1 MKKLISII
9 AFALPLWG
17 LAGSAQAQQAK
28 VYFTKEI
35 TPESLARIYDALGV
49 KAHGQVAVKI
59 STGESG
65 GNNYLKPPL
74 IRNLVEK
81 VDGTIVECCTAYG
94 GSRQDVKKHW
104 ATIHEHGFDSI
115 FRVDIMDEEGD
126 MQIPVKDST
135 WIKYDIVGNHLNKYD
150 FCINLAHFKGHVM
163 GGFGGVLK
171 NQSIGFASSAGKGY
185 IHSHGVTSKLPD
197 AWQHTQPQDAFLES
211 MAAAAQAIADH
222 FGKGNIVYI
231 NVLNNISIDCD
242 CDAHPHAPEIQD
254 IGILASTDPIPC
266 DRAAHDP
273 IYQVKKDEN
282 NNPDPLKQRIE
293 RQHGIHIVEHGEKIG
308 MGTSNYK
315 LVSLDK

>member
-1 MKKLISII
+1 MKKLICLIALALSIG
-9 AFALPLWG
+9 G
-17 LAGSAQAQQAK
+17 LGNHAQAQQAK

-35 TPESLARIYDALGV
+35 TPESLVKIYDALGV

-135 WIKYDIVGNHLNKYD
+135 WIKYDIVGNHFSKYD

-171 NQSIGFASSAGKGY
+171 NQSIGFASTAGKAY
-185 IHSHGVTSKLPD
+185 IHSHGVTSKTPD

-211 MAAAAQAIADH
+211 MAAAAQAVADH

-254 IGILASTDPIPC
+254 IGIVASTDPIAC
-266 DRAAHDP
+266 DRAAYDL
-273 IYQVKKDEN
+273 IYQVKKDDN

>member
-1 MKKLISII
+1 M
-9 AFALPLWG
+9 
-17 LAGSAQAQQAK
+17 
-28 VYFTKEI
+28 
-35 TPESLARIYDALGV
+35 
-49 KAHGQVAVKI
+49 KAHGKVAVKI

-94 GSRQDVKKHW
+94 GSRQDKAKHW
-104 ATIHEHGFDSI
+104 ETIHEHGFDSI
-115 FRVDIMDEEGD
+115 FAVDIMDEFGH
-126 MQIPVKDST
+126 MQIPVKDTT
-135 WIKYDIVGNHLNKYD
+135 WIKYDIVGDHLSKYN

-171 NQSIGFASSAGKGY
+171 NQSIGFASTEGKAY
-185 IHSHGVTSKLPD
+185 IHSHGVTDDPGKC
-197 AWQHTQPQDAFLES
+197 WQYTRPQDAFLES
-211 MAAAAQAIADH
+211 MASAAQGIADY

-254 IGILASTDPIPC
+254 IGIVASTDPIAC
-266 DRAAHDP
+266 DRAAYDL

-308 MGTSNYK
+308 MGTTDYK
-315 LVSLDK
+315 LVNL

>member
-1 MKKLISII
+1 MKKLICLI
-9 AFALPLWG
+9 ALALSMG
-17 LAGSAQAQQAK
+17 GSGNHAQAQQAK

-35 TPESLARIYDALGV
+35 TPASLVKIYDSLGV

-104 ATIHEHGFDSI
+104 VTIHEHGFDSI

-126 MQIPVKDST
+126 IKIPVKDST
-135 WIKYDIVGNHLNKYD
+135 WIKYDIVGDHLNKYD

-211 MAAAAQAIADH
+211 MAAAAQAVADH

-254 IGILASTDPIPC
+254 IGIVASTDPIAC
-266 DRAAHDP
+266 DRAAYDL
-273 IYQVKKDEN
+273 IYQVKKDDN

>member
-9 AFALPLWG
+9 ALALPLWG

-35 TPESLARIYDALGV
+35 TPESLVKIYDALGV

-104 ATIHEHGFDSI
+104 ATIHERGFDSI

-150 FCINLAHFKGHVM
+150 FCINLAHFKGHMM

-171 NQSIGFASSAGKGY
+171 NQSIGFASTAGKAY
-185 IHSHGVTSKLPD
+185 IHSHGVTSKTPD

-211 MAAAAQAIADH
+211 MAAAAQAVADH

-254 IGILASTDPIPC
+254 IGIVASTDPIAC
-266 DRAAHDP
+266 DRAAYDL
-273 IYQVKKDEN
+273 IYQVKKDDN

>member
-17 LAGSAQAQQAK
+17 LSGSAQAQQAK

-35 TPESLARIYDALGV
+35 TPESLVRIYDALGV

-135 WIKYDIVGNHLNKYD
+135 WIKYDIVGNHLNRYD
-150 FCINLAHFKGHVM
+150 CCINLAHFKGHVM

-211 MAAAAQAIADH
+211 LAAAAQSIAYP

-254 IGILASTDPIPC
+254 IGIVASTDPIAC
-266 DRAAHDP
+266 DRAAYDL